1 MGTDDFDITTP
12 AYNRN
17 LKMLFLLMVEYNKEF
32 KNYIICMDTVSKA
45 GSVAKRIMGY
55 IPWALV

>member
-1 MGTDDFDITTP
+1 MTDITTP

-45 GSVAKRIMGY
+45 GSIAKRIMGY